1 MNQSNYDQLKQTLAP
16 ERIEAYG
23 TSRDSPEIILAR
35 YLLNMALCESLYS
48 PLQFAEIALR
58 NSIHQ
63 QLSSHHGTTEWYRLQ
78 EGLTPWQQKRVT
90 ESISSLQS
98 HSKPITAGRIVAE
111 LTFGF
116 WTGFFNKTQ
125 AQTSLSQSLVT
136 GVFANLPRRQR
147 TLKTINNRWNRIR
160 DLRNRIFH
168 HERIIHWKDLDQQH
182 TNLVE
187 AIHWISPELA
197 ELSKTLDRYQTI
209 RNAGLEPWINKL
221 SQH

>member
-1 MNQSNYDQLKQTLAP
+1 MNHSNYDQLKQTLAP

-23 TSRDSPEIILAR
+23 TSTDSPEIVLAR

-58 NSIHQ
+58 NRIHQ
-63 QLSSHHGTTEWYRLQ
+63 QLSSHHKTPEWYRLK
-78 EGLTPWQQKRVT
+78 EGLTPWQQKRIS

-98 HSKPITAGRIVAE
+98 HAKPITPGRVVAE

-125 AQTSLSQSLVT
+125 AQTSLSQSLVA

-147 TLKTINNRWNRIR
+147 TLKTINKRWNRIR

-197 ELSKTLDRYQTI
+197 ELSMTLDRYTQT
-209 RNAGLEPWINKL
+209 RQAGLKPWIEQLNR
-221 SQH
+221 